1 MSEVDEIKQRVDI
14 VDLVSGYVTLKRAGR
29 TYMALCPFHTERT
42 PSFHV
47 DPARQSWHCFGACGT
62 GGDIF
67 SFVMKKDGV
76 EFRDAL
82 HTLAERAGVSLES
95 RRDPQE
101 DTRRARMYDLNE
113 AASAYFHAMLQG
125 ADSLSAVAGL
135 SATAGASGVVAAAT
149 ANAQVARDYLAER
162 KLAAASVEMFQ
173 LGYAPNSWDA
183 LTAHLAGR
191 GFSQQEIVTAGLAVD
206 GDRGAYD
213 RFRHRLMFPI
223 RDERGRIAGFGGRL
237 LPGDALGAGDV
248 QPKYVNTSQSPIF
261 DKGSILYGLDLAKDA
276 VRSEGQAVIVEG
288 YMDAIAAHEHGYRN
302 VVASM
307 GTALTERQVALLKR
321 HTSTIILALDADNAG
336 AMATIRSAHDVV
348 EKSTVST
355 PVPNSRGNVEHRRDT
370 SVDLRVLA
378 MPDGRDPDD
387 VIRHDAASWPTLVA
401 SAQRV
406 VDYALDL
413 AARQHDLTDPLER
426 SSAVDDLRPFI
437 TRIADR
443 VVQSHYMQRLA
454 RMVQVDEATLRLE
467 LRQPVRARAERAAD
481 AVSAASNRA
490 VRDRKEEFC
499 LALLFRYPQLR
510 PDGEAFDPDL
520 FAHSEN
526 RALFETW
533 TAHAE
538 DADSFEQSLT
548 SDLRPQYERIIA
560 AGLPAYDDDNVIK
573 ALRSTVWAIEQQR
586 LRLAKRASA
595 AVLADI
601 AAEGG
606 AQVAERAR
614 AAWQSGTAEVAYT
627 ADGEADPAAA
637 FVDDMEAGRRVHQ
650 RLLDQRDAGR
660 HAPRGGE

>member
-1 MSEVDEIKQRVDI
+1 MSDVDEIKQRVDI
-14 VDLVSGYVTLKRAGR
+14 VDLVSQYVTLKRAGR

-82 HTLAERAGVSLES
+82 RTLAERAGVSLES

-113 AASAYFHAMLQG
+113 AASAYFYAMLQSVDG
-125 ADSLSAVAGL
+125 AH
-135 SATAGASGVVAAAT
+135 AAK
-149 ANAQVARDYLAER
+149 AQTARDYVAER
-162 KLAAASVEMFQ
+162 HIAPASLEMFQ

-191 GFSQQEIVTAGLAVD
+191 GFTQQEIVTAGLAVE

-223 RDERGRIAGFGGRL
+223 RDERGRVAGFGGRL
-237 LPGDALGAGDV
+237 LPGEALGAGDV

-288 YMDAIAAHEHGYRN
+288 YMDAIAAHEHGYHN

-321 HTSTIILALDADNAG
+321 YSSTLILSLDADNAG
-336 AMATIRSAHDVV
+336 SEATIRSAY
-348 EKSTVST
+348 EIINNSLRRR
-355 PVPNSRGNVEHRRDT
+355 PVPNSRGVVRQVESLDI
-370 SVDLRVLA
+370 DLRVLS
-378 MPDGRDPDD
+378 MPEGRDPDE
-387 VIRHDAASWPTLVA
+387 VIRTSPELWPDLVAQAKPVLDHLFDVAAS
-401 SAQRV
+401 R
-406 VDYALDL
+406 
-413 AARQHDLTDPLER
+413 HDLTQPRER
-426 SSAVDDLRPFI
+426 SAAAAELTPI
-437 TRIADR
+437 IALTADR
-443 VVQSHYMQRLA
+443 VVQSHYLQRLA
-454 RMVQVDEATLRLE
+454 RMAQVDEATLRLE
-467 LRQPVRARAERAAD
+467 LRQPVRARAERAAE

-499 LALLFRYPQLR
+499 LALLFRYPELR
-510 PDGEAFDPDL
+510 ADGEGLDPDL

-526 RALFETW
+526 RALFEIW
-533 TAHAE
+533 MARAQ
-538 DADSFEQSLT
+538 DADALEQSLT
-548 SDLRPQYERIIA
+548 SDLRPQYERITA
-560 AGLPAYDDDNVIK
+560 ADLPAYDDDNVIK
-573 ALRSTVWAIEQQR
+573 ALHSTVWGIEQQR
-586 LRLAKRASA
+586 LRLAKRAST

-601 AAEGG
+601 AADGG
-606 AQVAERAR
+606 AQVAERADVV
-614 AAWQSGTAEVAYT
+614 WQSGAPDNAYT
-627 ADGEADPAAA
+627 ADDEADPARI

>member
-1 MSEVDEIKQRVDI
+1 MSDVDEIKQRVDI
-14 VDLVSGYVTLKRAGR
+14 VDLVSQYVTLKRAGR

-67 SFVMKKDGV
+67 AFVMKKDGV

-82 HTLAERAGVSLES
+82 HALAERAGVSLES

-113 AASAYFHAMLQG
+113 AASAYFYAMLQSVDG
-125 ADSLSAVAGL
+125 AH
-135 SATAGASGVVAAAT
+135 AAK
-149 ANAQVARDYLAER
+149 AQTARDYVAER
-162 KLAAASVEMFQ
+162 HIAPASLEMFQ

-191 GFSQQEIVTAGLAVD
+191 GFTQQEIVTAGLAVE

-223 RDERGRIAGFGGRL
+223 RDERGRVAGFGGRL

-288 YMDAIAAHEHGYRN
+288 YMDAIAAHEHGYHN

-321 HTSTIILALDADNAG
+321 YSSTLILSLDADNAG
-336 AMATIRSAHDVV
+336 SEATIRSAY
-348 EKSTVST
+348 EIINNSLRRR
-355 PVPNSRGNVEHRRDT
+355 PVPNSRGVVRQVESLDI
-370 SVDLRVLA
+370 DLRVLS
-378 MPDGRDPDD
+378 MPEGRDPDE
-387 VIRHDAASWPTLVA
+387 VIRTSPELWPDLVAQAKPVLDHLFDVAAS
-401 SAQRV
+401 R
-406 VDYALDL
+406 
-413 AARQHDLTDPLER
+413 HDLTQPRER
-426 SSAVDDLRPFI
+426 SAAAAELTPI
-437 TRIADR
+437 IALTADR

-454 RMVQVDEATLRLE
+454 RMAQVDEATLRLE
-467 LRQPVRARAERAAD
+467 LRQPVRARAERAAE

-499 LALLFRYPQLR
+499 LALLFRYPELR
-510 PDGEAFDPDL
+510 ADGEGLDPDL

-526 RALFETW
+526 RALFEIW
-533 TAHAE
+533 TARAQDP
-538 DADSFEQSLT
+538 DALERSLT
-548 SDLRPQYERIIA
+548 SDLRPQYERITA
-560 AGLPAYDDDNVIK
+560 ADLPAYDDDNLIK
-573 ALRSTVWAIEQQR
+573 ALRSTVWGIEQQR
-586 LRLAKRASA
+586 LRLAKRAST

-601 AAEGG
+601 AVDGG

-627 ADGEADPAAA
+627 ASDEADPAAA

-650 RLLDQRDAGR
+650 RLLDQRDARR